1 MIKNLLAICVIA
13 LGSATAFAAPT
24 ETLLL
29 ERSYNLKVSH
39 GSFECFNGIPPNGHN
54 YPVYTTLIFKLPSFN
69 LWLGNVWTNVDEYMG
84 EVGYTPCSEFSKLL
98 RPAHEQDLIG
108 KVTQRTTERHALNGF
123 KQCMRFTREEAT
135 LVVDGVNLRAVNEFI
150 VGPLANSLCKN

>member
-1 MIKNLLAICVIA
+1 MIKNLLAIGMIA
-13 LGSATAFAAPT
+13 LGTSTSFAAPI
-24 ETLLL
+24 ETVLL

-54 YPVYTTLIFKLPSFN
+54 YPVYTTLIFKLAGYN
-69 LWLGNVWTNVDEYMG
+69 LWLSNVWTNVDEYLG
-84 EVGYTPCSEFSKLL
+84 DVGYTQCSEFAKLL

-108 KVTQRTTERHALNGF
+108 KVTQKTTERHAKNGF

-135 LVVDGVNLRAVNEFI
+135 LVVDGVTLRAVNEFI